1 MQQSLSVLSVCM
13 GILFLGWHASG
24 SQETNAT
31 PSFPFQV
38 TAEVPGLDTPAR
50 TPPGKRVSGPI
61 APSSQQPGGALAG
74 HIIFTSGGH
83 GWAWNGSSWSLG
95 RPVLNQMNE
104 DYGNLDQMS
113 LFAYYCFNAGAT
125 VVPFRPIGNQTNEVV
140 LDNTSPQVTWA
151 GTWENSSSTVYYGAP
166 GAMPYRFAA
175 ADSTQTA
182 AATYAPAFPASG
194 FYPVYTWALHGAN
207 RINQLYRIRHAG
219 GESSVRIPHHMVGN
233 GWVYLGTYY
242 FQAGRNPSSGAVI
255 ISNEAD
261 GQQPSGVVI
270 ADAIRFGNGMGN
282 INRGGGVST
291 YPREEEAARYWI
303 QAAVGQ
309 GQSTTLYDNP
319 GSTDSDD
326 NVGAPIRMAAEMNRE
341 AKGAMAK
348 RLYVSFH
355 SNAGGGRG
363 VTALYN
369 NPALSPSVAKNSNT
383 PNQLRLAQLLGT
395 EVNGDLANLGGFLE
409 TPWYNRGSDITFARS
424 DYAFGEINNNTI
436 SNEFDATIVEVAFH
450 DNASDARLMRD
461 PKVRN
466 WVARATYQGV
476 VRYMN
481 QFDAAPLVFL
491 PEPPSNVRV
500 MGSND
505 TVILNWATPIAQGGA
520 GSPAGYAV
528 YASTNGYGFGAPILT
543 TGLANSAAVPGLAP
557 GIVHYFRVTATN
569 SGGESLPSE
578 TVACRLPLHSASS
591 RVLFVNGF
599 TRFERNLNL
608 RQTPQSGQYRL
619 PGHDQN
625 TGTIDRVMPR
635 QVNSFDYVVPHAQA
649 LAEVSSMALDSCQVQ
664 ALTNGTVSLTN
675 YQVLIWGAGNQSS
688 ADRTFNSAAQ
698 QQVAAFLAGG
708 GHLLVS
714 GAEIAWDLDRPTG
727 PTAADRDFLKNVL
740 HASLGSAANDDSGV
754 YQFAPVATAP
764 FAGLPAGTFDD
775 GTQGIYSVGYP
786 DALVPTGQ
794 GASAALNY
802 PGYSGGAAG
811 VFYDASAG
819 GGKVVYLGFPFE
831 TITSS
836 QMRGSYMARILDAFS
851 RQPVISSL
859 VAASPTVF
867 EMAIQ
872 GEPGAEYHVES
883 SPDLVTW
890 HEEAQVSNPSG
901 HVTVQVPRGAGS
913 QFFRV
918 RVQ

>member
-1 MQQSLSVLSVCM
+1 MQSLCVFSVCA
-13 GILFLGWHASG
+13 GILLVSSHASG
-24 SQETNAT
+24 SQETNHVPAY
-31 PSFPFQV
+31 PFQV
-38 TAEVPGLDTPAR
+38 TTEVPGLDTPSR
-50 TPPGKRVSGPI
+50 QGIGKNVSGPI
-61 APSSQQPGGALAG
+61 APSSLQGTGALSG
-74 HIIFTSGGH
+74 RIIYTSGGH

-151 GTWENSSSTVYYGAP
+151 GAWENSSSTVYYGAP

-175 ADSTQTA
+175 ADTTETA
-182 AATYAPAFPASG
+182 TATYAPAFPASG

-242 FQAGRNPSSGAVI
+242 FEAGRNPASGAVV
-255 ISNEAD
+255 ISNEATAER
-261 GQQPSGVVI
+261 PSGAVI
-270 ADAIRFGNGMGN
+270 ADAIRFGNGMGS

-309 GQSTTLYDNP
+309 GQSSTLYDNP

-341 AKGAMAK
+341 AEGAMAK

-369 NPALSPSVAKNSNT
+369 NPALSPNVAKNSNT

-395 EVNGDLANLGGFLE
+395 EVNSDMATLGGFLE

-481 QFDAAPLVFL
+481 QFDAAPLVLL
-491 PEPPSNVRV
+491 PEPPSNVRA

-505 TVILNWATPIAQGGA
+505 TVILNWAAPIAQGGA

-557 GIVHYFRVTATN
+557 GIVHYFRVSATN

-578 TVACRLPLHSASS
+578 TVACRLPVHSSSS

-608 RQTPQSGQYRL
+608 RQTPQSGQYRP

-649 LAEVSSMALDSCQVQ
+649 LAAVSGMALDSCQLQ
-664 ALTNGTVSLTN
+664 AVTNGTVSLTN
-675 YQVLIWGAGNQSS
+675 YHVLVWAAGNQSS

-698 QQVAAFLAGG
+698 QQVAAFLSRG

-727 PTAADRDFLKNVL
+727 PTTADRDFLRNVL
-740 HASLGSAANDDSGV
+740 HASLGGAANDDAGV
-754 YQFAPVATAP
+754 YQFAPTPTAL
-764 FAGLPAGTFDD
+764 FAGLSVGAFDD
-775 GTQGIYSVGYP
+775 GSQGIYSVGYP
-786 DALVPTGQ
+786 DALVPSGP
-794 GASAALNY
+794 GAFAVLSY
-802 PGYSGGAAG
+802 PAYNGGSAG
-811 VFYDASAG
+811 VFYDGSAG
-819 GGKVVYLGFPFE
+819 GGKVLYLGFPFE
-831 TITSS
+831 TITNPQTRST
-836 QMRGSYMARILDAFS
+836 YMARILAAFG
-851 RQPVISSL
+851 QPPAIRSF
-859 VAASPTVF
+859 AATSPTGF
-867 EMAIQ
+867 EMTIA
-872 GEPGAEYHVES
+872 GEPGGEYQVQS
-883 SPDLVTW
+883 SPDLVHW
-890 HEEAQVSNPSG
+890 QDKAHVSNPTG
-901 HVTVQVPRGAGS
+901 TLTVMVPREPVS
-913 QFFRV
+913 QFYRV